1 MNDKYIKLSEE
12 YLDNIDSYAV
22 LYSHKQTKARVVTIK
37 CNDPN
42 KAFCITFKTAPTSSK
57 GIPHILEHSVLSGSK
72 KYPLK
77 DPFNVLMKTSV
88 NTFLNAFTE
97 SDRTSFPISSCNLK
111 DFKNLTD
118 VYLDAVFNPLIYDKE
133 EIFLTEGWHYEIE
146 NKDEPIKINGVVYN
160 EMKGTSSETSFLI
173 SNKIRVALFPN
184 TCYAFESGGDPKE
197 IPNLSRSEFLEFHK
211 NHYHP
216 SNSLIFLYGDLDMEE
231 RLDYLDKEYLSKYEY
246 LKPLEAKTYENEFK
260 ETKFIESEY
269 HVSNSQEVENE
280 YIYSLN
286 IAFNERLNP
295 LDDLAMV
302 ILLTYLFK
310 TEKSKVKRRMAS
322 EDITVNFTTSYS
334 NDLKQP
340 YVSLIALS
348 AKKNKLNDFLNIIN
362 EELNNIVSNGINK
375 EEIKSIIDFLEFD
388 DREDNRGTN
397 KGIEYFLDLMPG
409 LVYEDE
415 DPFASL
421 KSLKYYD
428 ILRDKLDTDYY
439 IDLIN
444 KYLINNNHKAI
455 VSLIPTFKEEENR
468 EEIKLSELKSKLT
481 DKELDDLINKTYNL
495 KKYQDQE
502 DSKED
507 LDKLP
512 KLTLSDIEETPVKY
526 NLEETQD
533 NVYLSEYFTKDIIY
547 KKYFYK
553 ISNVSRDTLQY
564 IKLLEMLIGD
574 IDTKNN
580 SFETIEQELLKSTG
594 DINFK
599 FKLITKKNKEFD
611 LYFVCEFSY
620 LASKSTKANKIV
632 EEILFDSVFT
642 NTNRIKELIVKQYN
656 RKKKNI
662 VSSANTY
669 TRVRVL
675 SYSSKSYS
683 IDEDIRGINFYYFL
697 KDIVKNFDDNKEN
710 IISKLETIYN
720 KIFKSNALIHLTC
733 SKENYTLEESAIL
746 NFKNKLGKACDFN
759 ESYDFKPNFLNEAF
773 IIPSN
778 VNFIAC
784 GKEINKNFDITS
796 GLVDSFVSNSYLWD
810 NIRIKGG
817 AYGAYLL
824 SGSYSNAVIAQ
835 SYDDPNI
842 LNTIGT
848 FKNISKYLK
857 ECEISEEKLNELKI
871 TMLSIKPEEA
881 KEKGRNAIT
890 SFLNDTTYEEKCQN
904 RKKVINLT
912 LDDLK
917 TVYDIYDE
925 AFKDEALCVLG
936 SKDSIQKNKKLFKE
950 IKTL

>member
-22 LYSHKQTKARVVTIK
+22 LYSHKQTKAKVVTIK
-37 CNDPN
+37 CNDLN

-97 SDRTSFPISSCNLK
+97 SDRTSFPVASCNLK

-146 NKDEPIKINGVVYN
+146 NKDEPLKINGVVYN
-160 EMKGTSSETSFLI
+160 EMKGTSSETSFII
-173 SNKIRVALFPN
+173 SNKIKEALFPN

-216 SNSLIFLYGDLDMEE
+216 SNSLIFLYGDIDMEE

-246 LKPLEAKTYENEFK
+246 LKPLEAKLFENEFK

-269 HVSNSQEVENE
+269 HVSNSQEAENE

-286 IAFNERLNP
+286 IAFNERLNS

-310 TEKSKVKRRMAS
+310 TEKSNVKRRMS
-322 EDITVNFTTSYS
+322 REDITVNFTTSYS

-428 ILRDKLDTDYY
+428 ILRNKLDTDYY

-444 KYLINNNHKAI
+444 KYLINNNHKAV

-468 EEIKLSELKSKLT
+468 EEIKLSEFKSKLS

-495 KKYQDQE
+495 KAYQDQE

-512 KLTLSDIEETPVKY
+512 KLTLSDIEENPVKY
-526 NLEETQD
+526 NLEETLD

-553 ISNVSRDTLQY
+553 INNVSRDTLQY

-574 IDTKNN
+574 IDTKNS
-580 SFETIEQELLKSTG
+580 SFESIEQELLKSTG
-594 DINFK
+594 NINFN
-599 FKLITKKNKEFD
+599 FKIITKKNKEFD

-733 SKENYTLEESAIL
+733 SKENYMLEEGVIL

-784 GKEINKNFDITS
+784 GKEIKKNCDVTL
-796 GLVDSFVSNSYLWD
+796 GLSDSFVSNSYLWD

-817 AYGAYLL
+817 AYGAYLV
-824 SGSYSNAVIAQ
+824 SGMYSNAVVAQ

-842 LNTIGT
+842 LNTIVT
-848 FKNISKYLK
+848 FKNIGKYLK
-857 ECEISEEKLNELKI
+857 ECEISEKELNELKI
-871 TMLSIKPEEA
+871 TMLSIKPEEV

-890 SFLNDTTYEEKCQN
+890 SFLSNTTYEEKCQN

-917 TVYDIYDE
+917 TVYGIYDE
-925 AFKDEALCVLG
+925 TFIDEALCVLG

>member
-22 LYSHKQTKARVVTIK
+22 LYSHKQTKAKVVTIK
-37 CNDPN
+37 CNDLN

-97 SDRTSFPISSCNLK
+97 SDRTSFPVASCNLK

-173 SNKIRVALFPN
+173 SNKIKEALFPN
-184 TCYAFESGGDPKE
+184 TCYAFESGGDPKD

-246 LKPLEAKTYENEFK
+246 LKPLEAKLFENEFK

-322 EDITVNFTTSYS
+322 EDITVNFTTNYS

-397 KGIEYFLDLMPG
+397 KGIEYFLDIMPG

-415 DPFASL
+415 DPFVSL

-428 ILRDKLDTDYY
+428 ILRNKLDTEYY
-439 IDLIN
+439 INLIN
-444 KYLINNNHKAI
+444 KYLVNNNHKAV
-455 VSLIPTFKEEENR
+455 VSLIPTFKEEENG
-468 EEIKLSELKSKLT
+468 EEIKLSEFKSKLT

-495 KKYQDQE
+495 KEYQDQE

-512 KLTLSDIEETPVKY
+512 KLTLSDIEEKPVKY
-526 NLEETQD
+526 NLEETLD

-574 IDTKNN
+574 IDTKNS
-580 SFETIEQELLKSTG
+580 SFESIEQELLKSTG
-594 DINFK
+594 NINFN
-599 FKLITKKNKEFD
+599 FKIITKKNKEFD

-733 SKENYTLEESAIL
+733 SKENYMLEESVIL

-784 GKEINKNFDITS
+784 GKEIKKNCDVTL
-796 GLVDSFVSNSYLWD
+796 GLSDSFVSNSYLWD

-817 AYGAYLL
+817 AYGAYLV
-824 SGSYSNAVIAQ
+824 SGMYSNAVVAQ

-842 LNTIGT
+842 LNTIVT
-848 FKNISKYLK
+848 FKNIGKYLK
-857 ECEISEEKLNELKI
+857 ECEISEKELNELKI
-871 TMLSIKPEEA
+871 TMLSIKPEEV

-890 SFLNDTTYEEKCQN
+890 SFLSNITYEEKCQN

-925 AFKDEALCVLG
+925 TFIDEALCVLG

>member
-1 MNDKYIKLSEE
+1 MNDNYIKLSEE

-97 SDRTSFPISSCNLK
+97 SDRTSFPVSSCNLK

-133 EIFLTEGWHYEIE
+133 EIFLTEGWHYEIK
-146 NKDEPIKINGVVYN
+146 NKDEPLKINGVVYN

-173 SNKIRVALFPN
+173 HNKIKEALFPN

-216 SNSLIFLYGDLDMEE
+216 SNALIFLYGDLDMEE

-246 LKPLEAKTYENEFK
+246 LKPLDSKNYEKEFS
-260 ETKFIESEY
+260 ETKFIESKY
-269 HVSNSQEVENE
+269 HVANSQEAENE

-286 IAFNERLNP
+286 IAFNVRLNP

-310 TEKSKVKRRMAS
+310 TEKSNVKRRMAS
-322 EDITVNFTTSYS
+322 EGITVNFSSSYS

-362 EELNNIVSNGINK
+362 EELNNVVSNGINN

-397 KGIEYFLDLMPG
+397 KGIEYFLELMPG
-409 LVYEDE
+409 LVYDDA

-428 ILRDKLDTDYY
+428 ILRDKLDTTYY
-439 IDLIN
+439 LDLIN
-444 KYLINNNHKAI
+444 KYFINNKHKAV
-455 VSLIPTFKEEENR
+455 VSLIPTLKEEENK
-468 EEIKLSELKSKLT
+468 EEIKLSLFKKKLT
-481 DKELDDLINKTYNL
+481 SEQIDDLINKTYSL

-502 DSKED
+502 DSKEA
-507 LDKLP
+507 LDTLP
-512 KLTLSDIEETPVKY
+512 KLNLSDIEEKPVKF
-526 NLEETQD
+526 NLEEIQD

-553 ISNVSRDTLQY
+553 VSNVSRDTLQY
-564 IKLLEMLIGD
+564 IKLLEMVIGD

-599 FKLITKKNKEFD
+599 FKTITKKNKEFD
-611 LYFVCEFSY
+611 LYFTCEFSY
-620 LASKSTKANKIV
+620 LVSKSAKANKIV

-662 VSSANTY
+662 VSSANSY
-669 TRVRVL
+669 ALMRCL
-675 SYSSKSYS
+675 SYSSIIYS
-683 IDEDIRGINFYYFL
+683 IDDDTKGINFYYFL
-697 KDIVKNFDDNKEN
+697 KDIVQNFDDNKYC
-710 IISKLETIYN
+710 IISKLESIYN
-720 KIFKSNALIHLTC
+720 KIFKSKALIHLTC
-733 SKENYTLEESAIL
+733 SKENYLAEENTIL
-746 NFKNKLGKACDFN
+746 SFKDKLGNDCDFN
-759 ESYDFKPNFLNEAF
+759 ECYDFKSNFKNEAF
-773 IIPSN
+773 IIPSD
-778 VNFIAC
+778 VNFVSC
-784 GKEINKNFDITS
+784 GKEIGEEFDIKS
-796 GLVDSFVSNSYLWD
+796 CLVDSFVSNSYLWD

-817 AYGAYLL
+817 AYGAYLA
-824 SGSYSNAVIAQ
+824 SGTYSNVIVAQ

-842 LNTIGT
+842 LNTLDT
-848 FKNISKYLK
+848 FKNIGKYLNECQISK
-857 ECEISEEKLNELKI
+857 EELLELKI
-871 TMLSIKPEEA
+871 TILSIKPKEA
-881 KEKGRNAIT
+881 EKMGRSAI
-890 SFLNDTTYEEKCQN
+890 SFFLSDTTYKEQCQN
-904 RKKVINLT
+904 RKKVIDLT

-917 TVYDIYDE
+917 TIYGIYDE
-925 AFKDEALCVLG
+925 AFKGEALCVLG
-936 SKDSIQKNKKLFKE
+936 SKDSILKNKKLFKE

>member
-1 MNDKYIKLSEE
+1 MNDNYIKLSEE
-12 YLDNIDSYAV
+12 YLDNVDSYAV

-37 CNDPN
+37 CDDPN

-97 SDRTSFPISSCNLK
+97 SDRTSFPVASCNLK

-173 SNKIRVALFPN
+173 SNKIKEALFPN

-246 LKPLEAKTYENEFK
+246 LKPLEAKLFENEFK

-397 KGIEYFLDLMPG
+397 KGIEYFLDIMPG

-415 DPFASL
+415 DPFVSL

-428 ILRDKLDTDYY
+428 ILRNKLDTDYY
-439 IDLIN
+439 INLIN
-444 KYLINNNHKAI
+444 KYLVNNNHKAV
-455 VSLIPTFKEEENR
+455 VSLVPTFKKEENR
-468 EEIKLSELKSKLT
+468 EEIKLSEFKSKLT

-495 KKYQDQE
+495 KEYQDQE

-512 KLTLSDIEETPVKY
+512 KLTLLDIEENPVKY
-526 NLEETQD
+526 NLEETLD

-574 IDTKNN
+574 IDTKNS

-599 FKLITKKNKEFD
+599 FKLITKKNREFD

-620 LASKSTKANKIV
+620 LASKSAKANKIV

-669 TRVRVL
+669 ARVRVL
-675 SYSSKSYS
+675 SYSSKAYS

-710 IISKLETIYN
+710 IISKLETIFN

-733 SKENYTLEESAIL
+733 SKENYMLEESAIL
-746 NFKNKLGKACDFN
+746 NFKNKLGNPCDFN

-796 GLVDSFVSNSYLWD
+796 GLVDSFVTNSYLWD

-824 SGSYSNAVIAQ
+824 SGSYSNAVVAQ

-842 LNTIGT
+842 FNTIVT

-857 ECEISEEKLNELKI
+857 ECEISEEELNKLKI

-925 AFKDEALCVLG
+925 AFKDDALCVLG